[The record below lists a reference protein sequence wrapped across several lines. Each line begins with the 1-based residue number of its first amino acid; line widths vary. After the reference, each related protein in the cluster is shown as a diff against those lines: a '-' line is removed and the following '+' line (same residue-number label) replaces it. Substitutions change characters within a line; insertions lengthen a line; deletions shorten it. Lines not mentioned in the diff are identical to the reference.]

1 MHDVHLRF
9 DFVLPALPENALTQ
23 LRAPDTLTD
32 PYEALKAE
40 LIRQISPNIH
50 EQLNKLVYALELG
63 GQARTQLMRSLLACL
78 PAGEPAGLL
87 FKHLFLLKLP
97 GDLCDQVAKKME
109 RLDALEQADYA
120 DTRWHVPNSK
130 KAPNK
135 IVVAV
140 EPADSPNSVN
150 GGSGELLTDTVA
162 AVPDGKPSNKRGKP
176 CGNKHVVA
184 GLGTA
189 FFSVR
194 YVPFF
199 SVL

>member
-1 MHDVHLRF
+1 
-9 DFVLPALPENALTQ
+9 
-23 LRAPDTLTD
+23 
-32 PYEALKAE
+32 
-40 LIRQISPNIH
+40 
-50 EQLNKLVYALELG
+50 
-63 GQARTQLMRSLLACL
+63 
-78 PAGEPAGLL
+78 
-87 FKHLFLLKLP
+87 
-97 GDLCDQVAKKME
+97 ME

-130 KAPNK
+130 KAPSK
-135 IVVAV
+135 IA
-140 EPADSPNSVN
+140 PNSVN

-199 SVL
+199 SGL